1 MKMGINIG
9 FGYEISSE
17 ERFFLI
23 REAGF
28 DTVSLDFEQEF
39 EPLLGSP
46 ESQVKLAEQYG
57 LTVESA
63 HLTGVNMTS
72 IWTDGT
78 AAELVTQRL
87 IDELKLINTVG
98 VPTGVAH
105 VTWGMTAPP
114 EPNGHALNRFRR
126 AAETAERYNVK
137 LALENS
143 VFAEHVHYLLENIQS
158 EHVGFCYDSGH
169 ENCFTPKENYL
180 EKYGNRLFT
189 MHLHDNNGLCDS
201 HTFPFCG
208 TINWPEKVALLRRS
222 AISDCLFLEIGYQ
235 PNENPESL
243 LTKAYQ
249 TAKRL
254 KCL

>member
-72 IWTDGT
+72 VWTDGT

-126 AAETAERYNVK
+126 AAETAESAYGY
-137 LALENS
+137 LARKDIL
-143 VFAEHVHYLLENIQS
+143 
-158 EHVGFCYDSGH
+158 
-169 ENCFTPKENYL
+169 
-180 EKYGNRLFT
+180 
-189 MHLHDNNGLCDS
+189 
-201 HTFPFCG
+201 
-208 TINWPEKVALLRRS
+208 
-222 AISDCLFLEIGYQ
+222 
-235 PNENPESL
+235 
-243 LTKAYQ
+243 
-249 TAKRL
+249 
-254 KCL
+254 